1 MWVVLII
8 IQYTRYPIIVQKI
21 PLHEEM
27 ENMSDYL
34 LRHSILRCVR
44 WKTDDIIKISH
55 RYTHLKRE
63 NILCVLCLYLML
75 WSKWVG
81 FLYIF
86 YQHASV
92 GRIRHLLLPIYFAYF
107 LGFYKIFSLH
117 SHVCRRFFFYVQLY
131 FVCEAGMKQKT
142 RVTGGV
148 VKPSYSVFCMSHRDS
163 SSLPL

>member
-1 MWVVLII
+1 MRKWKTWVTTSSGT
-8 IQYTRYPIIVQKI
+8 QY
-21 PLHEEM
+21 
-27 ENMSDYL
+27 SD
-34 LRHSILRCVR
+34 VR
-44 WKTDDIIKISH
+44 WKTDDNIKISH

-117 SHVCRRFFFYVQLY
+117 PYNCILYARPEWNKKHVLQAELWSLVILY
-131 FVCEAGMKQKT
+131 FVWAIEIVHHYRYK
-142 RVTGGV
+142 
-148 VKPSYSVFCMSHRDS
+148 H
-163 SSLPL
+163 